1 MLLKD
6 LFEKF
11 VREKTYIKN
20 VSPTTVKFYNAS
32 WAITEKYLK
41 AKTVG
46 ELSKDALNDL
56 IVSWRSQAK
65 QQPKSINT
73 YISCLN
79 SFFTWLKE
87 EGHTSTHFKMA
98 KLKVEQTIFRVFT
111 EAHIKVLLRYQPKDY
126 YDHRL
131 WATLCLLL
139 DTGLRISETLSLKDE
154 DVNLEQLLLIVKGKG
169 RKERYVPISEEM
181 RKILY
186 KFIKARDRL
195 NINGGYLFPTMSCRT
210 VSVRN
215 FQRDMKIFC
224 KKLGITG
231 VRVSPH
237 TLRHSYAIW
246 YLVNGGDLY
255 TLSRTLGHSSIAV
268 TQIYLR
274 SMGIEQVTS
283 AHQQFSPLSKR

>member
-20 VSPTTVKFYNAS
+20 VSPATVKFYNSS
-32 WAITEKYLK
+32 WKIAAKYIK
-41 AKTVG
+41 ATTPA
-46 ELSKDALNDL
+46 ELSKDVLTDL
-56 IVSWRSQAK
+56 VVDLRTKAK
-65 QQPKSINT
+65 QSPKSINT
-73 YISCLN
+73 YITCLN
-79 SFFTWLKE
+79 AFFTWLKD
-87 EGHTSTHFKMA
+87 EGHTEAHFKLP
-98 KLKVEQTIFRVFT
+98 KLKLEQTVFRVFN
-111 EAHIKVLLRYQPKDY
+111 EGHIKMILRYQPKEY

-139 DTGLRISETLSLKDE
+139 DTGLRISETLSLKNE
-154 DVNLEQLLLIVKGKG
+154 DVRIDQQMLIVKGKG
-169 RKERYVPISEEM
+169 RKERYVPISSEM
-181 RKILY
+181 RRILFR
-186 KFIKARDRL
+186 FIKHRERL
-195 NINGGYLFPTMSCRT
+195 QINGGNLFPTMSGHP

-224 KKLGITG
+224 RKLGITG

-268 TQIYLR
+268 TEIYLR
-274 SMGIEQVTS
+274 SMGIEQVAM
-283 AHQQFSPLSKR
+283 AHQQFSPLAKR